1 MELWVGWE
9 VGCGEVSLAHLR
21 AMGTEE
27 DSGTMSDISRVS
39 GKASVPPE
47 LWEKPWPAGFLTAT
61 SQPLVP
67 PV

>member
-1 MELWVGWE
+1 MGLWLGWE

-21 AMGTEE
+21 AMGTV
-27 DSGTMSDISRVS
+27 SDLSRVS
-39 GKASVPPE
+39 GKASAPPE
-47 LWEKPWPAGFLTAT
+47 LWEKPWPAAAFLTAT